1 MGDSL
6 TEGEVRRQLAAMG
19 AARFDLGALS
29 PHDRMMLSED
39 CGASLILS
47 AIKSLLQES
56 IHGAHIFIRPHGP
69 HALSLVDDLSA
80 EAIDTMQREGFA
92 PALIVET
99 SPQNFQAWLNHGQIL
114 DCRGTEFS

>member
-56 IHGAHIFIRPHGP
+56 IHGAHIFIRPHGQ
-69 HALSLVDDLSA
+69 HALSV
-80 EAIDTMQREGFA
+80 QRQLFLPDALTHGFCYRRDGGC
-92 PALIVET
+92 LT
-99 SPQNFQAWLNHGQIL
+99 
-114 DCRGTEFS
+114 

>member
-39 CGASLILS
+39 SGASLILS